1 MSLRKIFNHSA
12 VTIVK
17 NGEILYE
24 GLKKARISID
34 MLLEELREAKVEDVN
49 KVALAFWEADGKVS
63 VFLDPQYEPITPS
76 LYQMKTE
83 PFDLPRINIKEGKI
97 DFKELERVQKDES
110 WLVAKLRNLYQTE
123 VQNVLLAT
131 IDSKGK
137 LSIFLK
143 S

>member
-1 MSLRKIFNHSA
+1 
-12 VTIVK
+12 
-17 NGEILYE
+17 
-24 GLKKARISID
+24 